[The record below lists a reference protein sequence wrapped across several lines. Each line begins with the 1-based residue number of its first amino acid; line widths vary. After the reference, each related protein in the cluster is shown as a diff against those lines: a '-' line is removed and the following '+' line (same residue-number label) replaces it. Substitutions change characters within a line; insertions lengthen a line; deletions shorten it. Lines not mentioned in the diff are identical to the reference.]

1 MSISEKRIF
10 RSYGMIT
17 MGTFLMALGT
27 CLIYE
32 PMSMVTGGFS
42 GVGIVLEKLFGI
54 PVFAVTFLLNV
65 PLFFMARKFHTREY
79 LFRSLYAMITFS
91 LALAVIPVT
100 SVTHQDY
107 LMVQIN
113 GILGDYIMIE
123 RAANDR
129 GFAKRFD
136 ISKIDFDLLRRE
148 FAKVKKKNLAFMDL
162 DELIQVRLDAMIR
175 ENPRRVDYYIRYQQI
190 IEEYNSEQ
198 DRVNIEK
205 TFMELMDLA
214 NSMNEEEQRYVREG
228 FGSDEEL
235 SMYDMLFDENLSKED
250 IKKIKKVAVDLL
262 DKIKT
267 KISELDHWT
276 DKQETKAE
284 VDNLIGK
291 ILWEELPESY
301 SDSAIFEY
309 RKLIFEYVFMRYKQ
323 VA

>member
-107 LMVQIN
+107 LMAA
-113 GILGDYIMIE
+113 ILGG
-123 RAANDR
+123 AFHGGGLGLVFLA
-129 GFAKRFD
+129 G
-136 ISKIDFDLLRRE
+136 SSTGGTDLLSTLLHPLFPMMR
-148 FAKVKKKNLAFMDL
+148 
-162 DELIQVRLDAMIR
+162 
-175 ENPRRVDYYIRYQQI
+175 
-190 IEEYNSEQ
+190 
-198 DRVNIEK
+198 
-205 TFMELMDLA
+205 LA
-214 NSMNEEEQRYVREG
+214 NRNCRWYNCCCRYAG
-228 FGSDEEL
+228 FWCADGTVFHCGGFCDFESNGWSDIRNAL
-235 SMYDMLFDENLSKED
+235 CKNYVYHFRPVGRNCR
-250 IKKIKKVAVDLL
+250 
-262 DKIKT
+262 
-267 KISELDHWT
+267 
-276 DKQETKAE
+276 
-284 VDNLIGK
+284 N
-291 ILWEELPESY
+291 Y
-301 SDSAIFEY
+301 SAPI
-309 RKLIFEYVFMRYKQ
+309 
-323 VA
+323 

>member
-107 LMVQIN
+107 LMAA
-113 GILGDYIMIE
+113 ILGGAFHGGGLGLVFLAGSSTGGTDLLSVIVVVGMLVFGVRTALYSIVAVFVTSKVMDGVTSGMRYAKIMYIISDQSAEIAEIILHQFERGVTALRGNGMYSGKEKQILMCVVSRREAVSMVKYVKEADE
-123 RAANDR
+123 RAFVIVAD
-129 GFAKRFD
+129 A
-136 ISKIDFDLLRRE
+136 RE
-148 FAKVKKKNLAFMDL
+148 VLG
-162 DELIQVRLDAMIR
+162 
-175 ENPRRVDYYIRYQQI
+175 
-190 IEEYNSEQ
+190 
-198 DRVNIEK
+198 
-205 TFMELMDLA
+205 
-214 NSMNEEEQRYVREG
+214 EG
-228 FGSDEEL
+228 FS
-235 SMYDMLFDENLSKED
+235 
-250 IKKIKKVAVDLL
+250 
-262 DKIKT
+262 
-267 KISELDHWT
+267 
-276 DKQETKAE
+276 
-284 VDNLIGK
+284 IGN
-291 ILWEELPESY
+291 
-301 SDSAIFEY
+301 
-309 RKLIFEYVFMRYKQ
+309 
-323 VA
+323 

>member
-107 LMVQIN
+107 LMAA
-113 GILGDYIMIE
+113 ILGG
-123 RAANDR
+123 AFNGGGLGLVFLA
-129 GFAKRFD
+129 G
-136 ISKIDFDLLRRE
+136 SSTGGTDLLST
-148 FAKVKKKNLAFMDL
+148 L
-162 DELIQVRLDAMIR
+162 
-175 ENPRRVDYYIRYQQI
+175 YIRCSQ
-190 IEEYNSEQ
+190 
-198 DRVNIEK
+198 
-205 TFMELMDLA
+205 
-214 NSMNEEEQRYVREG
+214 
-228 FGSDEEL
+228 
-235 SMYDMLFDENLSKED
+235 
-250 IKKIKKVAVDLL
+250 
-262 DKIKT
+262 
-267 KISELDHWT
+267 
-276 DKQETKAE
+276 
-284 VDNLIGK
+284 
-291 ILWEELPESY
+291 
-301 SDSAIFEY
+301 
-309 RKLIFEYVFMRYKQ
+309 
-323 VA
+323 

>member
-107 LMVQIN
+107 LMRCV
-113 GILGDYIMIE
+113 
-123 RAANDR
+123 
-129 GFAKRFD
+129 
-136 ISKIDFDLLRRE
+136 
-148 FAKVKKKNLAFMDL
+148 
-162 DELIQVRLDAMIR
+162 
-175 ENPRRVDYYIRYQQI
+175 
-190 IEEYNSEQ
+190 
-198 DRVNIEK
+198 
-205 TFMELMDLA
+205 
-214 NSMNEEEQRYVREG
+214 
-228 FGSDEEL
+228 
-235 SMYDMLFDENLSKED
+235 
-250 IKKIKKVAVDLL
+250 
-262 DKIKT
+262 
-267 KISELDHWT
+267 
-276 DKQETKAE
+276 
-284 VDNLIGK
+284 
-291 ILWEELPESY
+291 
-301 SDSAIFEY
+301 
-309 RKLIFEYVFMRYKQ
+309 
-323 VA
+323 